1 MVTSAALSDTTP
13 LAKASLSASELQRR
27 GELLLR
33 LVHVMGALV
42 LFAFGAS
49 LLEPKN
55 SKLVSVVFYGVVALG
70 IWIVAK
76 LTRRGRVVLAAW
88 LLCSFFWTVIAFA
101 VLFCGGM
108 QGENAATFTVC
119 VMLIGSV
126 VGGRA
131 AIVVA
136 LITSLSCAVMALLE
150 RTNHLPA
157 QLTVYSPIDAWVAVT
172 VTLILTSV
180 LLRASLESL
189 QRANAQAEASAQERD
204 RALAKSIEAQKMEV
218 VGNLSGGIAH
228 DFNNLLMV
236 ISGSAS
242 LLRDD
247 LSETNGDA
255 RRCLDDIDAATSR
268 ATLMTRQLLSFGGG
282 RVDEHSALD
291 LGEVVRSI
299 TAMLPR
305 LFGSRITVHV
315 RTPDTP
321 VVVLASRAGLEQ
333 ILLNLSVNARDAMP
347 EGGELTFE
355 LGVDAGFAVL
365 TASDTGYGMSEATRA
380 RVFEPF
386 FTTKSFGTGLGL
398 ATVEARVR
406 QFGGSIEAQSE
417 LGRGAKFV
425 LRLPLQTGAVLR
437 PPSVRPGP
445 AEPAFHGRALLVED
459 DGLVRRTVGRMLES
473 AGFEVTSVI
482 NGLEAL
488 GVLRDTAPFAVV
500 VSDLSMPRLDG
511 RSLVDQIR
519 QRFPALPLVLISG
532 NPDSDPQGTP
542 MALPV
547 LQKPVDQDALIRA
560 IRRAITRPAREPTAR
575 EQPSAGA
582 DLDD

>member
-1 MVTSAALSDTTP
+1 MVTSPGLSDKTTSAAQGP
-13 LAKASLSASELQRR
+13 LSDSELQRR
-27 GELLLR
+27 GQLLLR
-33 LVHVMGALV
+33 VARVMGALV
-42 LFAFGAS
+42 LFAFAGS

-55 SKLVSVVFYGVVALG
+55 SKLVSVLFYGVVALG
-70 IWIVAK
+70 IWVVVK

-108 QGENAATFTVC
+108 QGENAATFIVC

-136 LITSLSCAVMALLE
+136 LVTSLTCAVMALLE
-150 RTNHLPA
+150 RVHHLPP
-157 QLTVYSPIDAWVAVT
+157 QISGYSPIDAWVAVT

-180 LLRASLESL
+180 LLRTSLESL
-189 QRANAQAEASAQERD
+189 QRAHAEVEASAKERD

-236 ISGSAS
+236 IAGSAS

-247 LSETNGDA
+247 LSGSKGEA
-255 RRCLDDIDAATSR
+255 RRFLDDLEAATSR

-282 RVDEHSALD
+282 RVDEHTALD
-291 LGEVVRSI
+291 LAEIVRSM
-299 TAMLPR
+299 AVMLPR
-305 LFGSRITVHV
+305 LLGSRITVQV
-315 RTPDTP
+315 RSPDSP
-321 VVVLASRAGLEQ
+321 VVVMASRAGLEQ

-347 EGGELTFE
+347 EGGELTLE
-355 LGVDAGFAVL
+355 LDVLEGFAVL
-365 TASDTGYGMSEATRA
+365 TARDTGNGMSEETLA

-386 FTTKSFGTGLGL
+386 FTTKALGTGLGL
-398 ATVEARVR
+398 ATVQARVL
-406 QFGGSIEAQSE
+406 QFGGTIVAASE
-417 LGRGAKFV
+417 LRGGATFV
-425 LRLPLQTGAVLR
+425 LRLPLHEGEPLR

-445 AEPAFHGRALLVED
+445 SDPAFHGRALLVED

-473 AGFEVTSVI
+473 AGFEVTSVA

-488 GVLRDTAPFAVV
+488 GVLRDTAQFALV

-511 RSLVDQIR
+511 RSLVEQLR
-519 QRFPALPLVLISG
+519 ERFPALPLVIISG
-532 NPDSDPQGTP
+532 NPEADRQGA
-542 MALPV
+542 ALHLPI
-547 LQKPVDQDALIRA
+547 LQKPVDQDVLIRA
-560 IRRAITRPAREPTAR
+560 IRSATAR
-575 EQPSAGA
+575 AVAVLPTK
-582 DLDD
+582 